1 MSFEILGV
9 DLYHIL
15 SWFIVYSFM
24 GWIWE
29 SCYVSAKSKKW
40 VNRGFVSGPFVTI
53 YGVGAVTV
61 YVILRP
67 VAGNILELYFAG
79 VAVATILEY
88 VTGVLMEAIFH
99 TNWWDYSDKKFNF
112 QGKICLGSS
121 VAWGFFTLILF
132 YIFQPFVENLVEM
145 VPRKTGIVLVYVWLA
160 GYTVDFAFSAAAA
173 FDLRNKMKKLDVVWD
188 EFQENLRDTKL
199 YEVAEEARAKAEVY
213 RMGLPVGKWNDMI
226 EERKKLFRETVE
238 RYSANDSRLLET
250 KDNILGKYEEFVQKY
265 GDVKKSIR
273 HISRRHLR
281 AYPNMVSSFER
292 RRRLTLKKNRK
303 QNKKSA

>member
-1 MSFEILGV
+1 MNFEILGV

-67 VAGNILELYFAG
+67 MAGNIIELYFAG

-99 TNWWDYSDKKFNF
+99 TNWWDYSNKKFNF

-121 VAWGFFTLILF
+121 IAWGFFTLILF
-132 YIFQPFVENLVEM
+132 YVFQPVVGDLVEK
-145 VPRKTGIVLVYVWLA
+145 VPRKIGTVLVYVWLA

-173 FDLRNKMKKLDVVWD
+173 FDLRSKMKKLDGVWD
-188 EFQENLRDTKL
+188 EFQDYLRDTKL
-199 YEVAEEARAKAEVY
+199 YEIAEETRARAEVY
-213 RMGLPVGKWNDMI
+213 KMELPIGKWNDMI
-226 EERKKLFRETVE
+226 EERKKLFREAVE
-238 RYSANDSRLLET
+238 RYSANDSKLLE
-250 KDNILGKYEEFVQKY
+250 KKESILNKYEEFAQKY
-265 GDVKKSIR
+265 GDVKKSI
-273 HISRRHLR
+273 HHVSRRHLR

-292 RRRLTLKKNRK
+292 RRRLALKKNRK
-303 QNKKSA
+303 QNRKSA

>member
-132 YIFQPFVENLVEM
+132 YVFQPVVGDLVEM
-145 VPRKTGIVLVYVWLA
+145 VPRKTGIVLVYIWLA

-173 FDLRNKMKKLDVVWD
+173 FDLRSKMKKLDVVWD

-199 YEVAEEARAKAEVY
+199 YEVAEEARVKAEVY
-213 RMGLPVGKWNDMI
+213 RMELPVGKWNDMI

-238 RYSANDSRLLET
+238 RYSANDSRLLT
-250 KDNILGKYEEFVQKY
+250 SGN
-265 GDVKKSIR
+265 
-273 HISRRHLR
+273 
-281 AYPNMVSSFER
+281 ER
-292 RRRLTLKKNRK
+292 
-303 QNKKSA
+303 